1 MSCVSL
7 TSGQQILFPDR
18 HGPDTI
24 EPVPETDVPLSDA
37 LRALGLPPDA
47 SVTPAAGGAS
57 GSAWRVSLGAASY
70 VLRFERSIE
79 LTDARVAAIT
89 AARSAELPAPAL
101 VRRAHVGDHEAI
113 LLSWLPGMT
122 LLDAISRA
130 PASTAKWGMRMGAMQ
145 RRLHAVAA
153 PIGLPAAAT
162 DAAHPFVAGRAVP
175 DLPDGDRLLHLDWH
189 PLNLI
194 VEPERGEITGI
205 VDWDNARAGHP
216 LLDLAR
222 TESMMTLDPGVAGLP
237 HDMRARLAGFVG
249 AWADG
254 YGPDARAIPPAC
266 RAWAAHVMLADLE
279 PRYRATPSILD
290 PIRRAIA
297 AVG

>member
-1 MSCVSL
+1 M
-7 TSGQQILFPDR
+7 
-18 HGPDTI
+18 
-24 EPVPETDVPLSDA
+24 PETDVPLSDA
-37 LRALGLPPDA
+37 LLALGLPPDA
-47 SVTPAAGGAS
+47 SVMPAAGGAS
-57 GSAWRVSLGAASY
+57 GSAWRVTAGAASY
-70 VLRFERSIE
+70 VLRFERSVA

-89 AARSAELPAPAL
+89 AARSAGLPAPAL

-122 LLDAISRA
+122 LLDAILRA
-130 PASTAKWGMRMGAMQ
+130 PATTAEWGMRMGAMQ

-153 PIGLPAAAT
+153 PLGMPFAAI
-162 DAAHPFVAGRAVP
+162 DAAHPFAAGRAVP
-175 DLPDGDRLLHLDWH
+175 NLPDGDRLLHLDWH

-194 VEPERGEITGI
+194 VEPGRGDISGI

-216 LLDLAR
+216 LLDVAR
-222 TESMMTLDPGVAGLP
+222 TESIMTLDPGVAGLP
-237 HDMRARLAGFVG
+237 NDMQARVAEFVD

-279 PRYRATPSILD
+279 PRYRATPGILD

-297 AVG
+297 AAG